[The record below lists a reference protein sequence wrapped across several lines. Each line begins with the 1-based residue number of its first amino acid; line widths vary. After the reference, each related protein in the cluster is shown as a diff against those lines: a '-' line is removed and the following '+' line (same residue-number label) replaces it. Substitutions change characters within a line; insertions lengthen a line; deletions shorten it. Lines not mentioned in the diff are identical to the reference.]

1 MFLKRLK
8 RSFLVIVAIHQLSLV
23 TKTVYSFTMKLIPHF
38 PIKYG
43 FDPQKSPPEVPQE
56 YAAIQDG
63 GAFLP
68 SPDQRLWL
76 FHRKW
81 EPPEDVTVIA
91 TLMILHGTVDHSG
104 VYSELGKALS
114 AQGIAVIALDQRGW
128 GLSDGES
135 MYMYDVDTYVEDLVH
150 VYQHIHRPEGR
161 YHSVSARFLLG
172 KSIGGTVSAYA
183 VAQYPNYWTGLVGLS
198 GGYELDQG
206 AGIIPSPEKLLE
218 LKSLAGSTPKLPL
231 KPLFDPE
238 LLVSDKTALKRFQDD
253 PLCCKDWL
261 RVGFVLESI
270 SSIQK
275 LSDEVM
281 ATIDIPMLIMYGDD
295 DHLVTRSGHE
305 RMVEKNLHVDKSLK
319 IYPGG
324 RHNMLQ
330 EPKLKDQVI
339 EDIRQWVLE
348 RKI

>member
-1 MFLKRLK
+1 
-8 RSFLVIVAIHQLSLV
+8 
-23 TKTVYSFTMKLIPHF
+23 
-38 PIKYG
+38 
-43 FDPQKSPPEVPQE
+43 
-56 YAAIQDG
+56 
-63 GAFLP
+63 
-68 SPDQRLWL
+68 L

-81 EPPEDVTVIA
+81 EPPEDVTVKA

-172 KSIGGTVSAYA
+172 KSMGGTVSAYA
-183 VAQYPNYWTGLVGLS
+183 VVKYPEHWTGLLGLS
-198 GGYELDQG
+198 GAYELDPS
-206 AGIIPSPEKLLE
+206 AGIPSPVILSILQAFAH
-218 LKSLAGSTPKLPL
+218 LTPKIPF

-238 LLVSDKTALKRFQDD
+238 LLVPDETALKGFHDD
-253 PLCCKDWL
+253 PLCCKDWFRL
-261 RVGFVLESI
+261 GYLIELVTST
-270 SSIQK
+270 QK
-275 LSDEVM
+275 LSKDVV
-281 ATIDIPMLIMYGDD
+281 ANINIPMLMMCGDD
-295 DHLVTRSGHE
+295 DHVVTRSGHE

-330 EPKLKDQVI
+330 EPSLQKQVI
-339 EDIRQWVLE
+339 QDITQWILE
-348 RKI
+348 RASK